1 MKKIKLLCLLLLP
14 LLQAAGQQPEA
25 DIIMNKA
32 RDLTLSNSLSATI
45 SLLITEKN
53 GSTRTRTF
61 SMLTKSYPDGTD
73 KRFLRFLSPAD
84 ISGTSMLII
93 DNKNTPDEMW
103 IYLPAL
109 RKTRRIVS
117 SEKGRSF
124 MSSEFSNADMSSPP
138 LSDFNSHHLANSG
151 ENNMWIIESVPVNED
166 KADEYGYSK
175 KITYISVDKTEI
187 KKIEFYNFND
197 QLFKI
202 LEVKSIQAEDNGRYT
217 ISDML
222 ATNLIS
228 GRSSEIKFNKTMMNA
243 NISDSYFTIRN
254 MEN

>member
-1 MKKIKLLCLLLLP
+1 
-14 LLQAAGQQPEA
+14 
-25 DIIMNKA
+25 
-32 RDLTLSNSLSATI
+32 
-45 SLLITEKN
+45 
-53 GSTRTRTF
+53 
-61 SMLTKSYPDGTD
+61 
-73 KRFLRFLSPAD
+73 
-84 ISGTSMLII
+84 
-93 DNKNTPDEMW
+93 
-103 IYLPAL
+103 
-109 RKTRRIVS
+109 
-117 SEKGRSF
+117 